1 MVVHFAHGRIAQA
14 FALEVEG
21 RHGFG
26 GQHVAVGRG
35 DAHVDRLFA
44 RRRQFVG
51 RQHEVHAQAGGV
63 LDARYRFAVGVERR
77 QRDVAGAD
85 HGADTDLVVQ
95 FGGLLLGHF
104 GAQFGRRDLLAV
116 ADVFAD
122 ESLVERIQRV
132 DLTDVALHDRTQ
144 RTYLFL
150 VLLDFGE
157 VPRTLLLEARH
168 QRVGAVAFDGQPR
181 RDAVVGDLQV
191 VEVGH
196 QPSQIVLD
204 RVAVA
209 LQQPV
214 VDHLLAVDAE
224 IERRKGHQNH
234 RQDDDD
240 DAVAADGFARVG
252 LGSHVVVVLE
262 FRGVVSLLIFFHKS
276 WFFGNRINLMF
287 AGVTFVSAK
296 I

>member
-1 MVVHFAHGRIAQA
+1 
-14 FALEVEG
+14 LT
-21 RHGFG
+21 
-26 GQHVAVGRG
+26 
-35 DAHVDRLFA
+35 
-44 RRRQFVG
+44 
-51 RQHEVHAQAGGV
+51 
-63 LDARYRFAVGVERR
+63 
-77 QRDVAGAD
+77 RD
-85 HGADTDLVVQ
+85 T
-95 FGGLLLGHF
+95 

-262 FRGVVSLLIFFHKS
+262 FRGVVPLLIFFHKS
-276 WFFGNRINLMF
+276 WFFGNRINLMLP
-287 AGVTFVSAK
+287 G
-296 I
+296 